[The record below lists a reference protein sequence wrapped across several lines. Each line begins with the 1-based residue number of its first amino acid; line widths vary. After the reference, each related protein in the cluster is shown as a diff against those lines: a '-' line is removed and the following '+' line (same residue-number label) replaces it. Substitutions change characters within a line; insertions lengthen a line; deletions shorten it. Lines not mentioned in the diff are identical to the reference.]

1 MGSSR
6 ERWETTL
13 DVAGVLL
20 VLGPLFL
27 VEAVAVQSVLVL
39 GGLLLVADG
48 LRTRL
53 RRLLPDARI
62 YLRLREETEIFL
74 DQVRALNELA
84 VEDERPALERQRDR
98 LLDQVDRIVDS
109 AGVEA

>member
-1 MGSSR
+1 MSILQ

-20 VLGPLFL
+20 VVGPLFV
-27 VEAVAVQSVLVL
+27 VEAAAVQAVLVL
-39 GGLLLVADG
+39 AGLLLVADG

-53 RRLLPDARI
+53 RSLLPDARV
-62 YLRLREETEIFL
+62 YLRLRQETEIFL
-74 DQVRALNELA
+74 EQVRALNELA
-84 VEDERPALERQRDR
+84 VEDERPALERQRHR